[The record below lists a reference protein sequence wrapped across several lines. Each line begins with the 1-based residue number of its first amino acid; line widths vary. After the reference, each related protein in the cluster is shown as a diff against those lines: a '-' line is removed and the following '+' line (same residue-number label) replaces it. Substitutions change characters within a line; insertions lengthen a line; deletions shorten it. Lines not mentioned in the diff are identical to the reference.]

1 MSAARRSIRRRSAL
15 RVTGL
20 AALAALAV
28 GLLAGC
34 TSGGGGSGS
43 SGGGGSSSSFSQP
56 RGAVADAAGSASTAG
71 GKAGA
76 AAADRAVVRTGS
88 LDLTAKDPV
97 HAANAISAIVNGK
110 GGRVENVTENPT
122 DDASSSLTARI
133 PADVFDSTLTAIKRE
148 GTVRNVSLRATD
160 VTSQMTDYAVRIK
173 GLDTSITRL
182 RGLLAKAGTTT
193 DLVQIE
199 STLTTRETDRERLLA
214 EQKSLADQ
222 VSYATLSITV
232 HEPSL
237 ARSAPP
243 STFLT
248 GLVAGWQA
256 LVAVVSGL
264 IVGLGVVLPWALALG
279 ALAAGALL
287 VARLARRVRR
297 PSAPTPPP
305 APSA

>member
-1 MSAARRSIRRRSAL
+1 MSAARRSTRRRPAL
-15 RVTGL
+15 RAAGL
-20 AALAALAV
+20 AALAALTI
-28 GLLAGC
+28 GLLAAC
-34 TSGGGGSGS
+34 TSGVTDAGSRS
-43 SGGGGSSSSFSQP
+43 SAGGGSSSSFSQP
-56 RGAVADAAGSASTAG
+56 QSAVTAPHGSASTAG
-71 GKAGA
+71 GKADL

-97 HAANAISAIVNGK
+97 HAANAISAIVTGS
-110 GGRVENVTENPT
+110 GGRIDNVVEDPT

-133 PADVFDSTLTAIKRE
+133 PADVFDRTLAAIKRE
-148 GTVRNVSLRATD
+148 GTVRNVSLHATD
-160 VTSQMTDYAVRIK
+160 VTSQITDYAVRIK

-182 RGLLAKAGTTT
+182 QRLLGKAGTTT

-199 STLTTRETDRERLLA
+199 STLTTRETDREQLLA
-214 EQKSLADQ
+214 AQKSLADQ
-222 VSYATLSITV
+222 VSYGTLSITV

-248 GLVAGWQA
+248 GLVTGWQA

-264 IVGLGVVLPWALALG
+264 VVGLGVVLPWTVVLAVLG
-279 ALAAGALL
+279 AVALL
-287 VARLARRVRR
+287 IVRLARRARR
-297 PSAPTPPP
+297 RP